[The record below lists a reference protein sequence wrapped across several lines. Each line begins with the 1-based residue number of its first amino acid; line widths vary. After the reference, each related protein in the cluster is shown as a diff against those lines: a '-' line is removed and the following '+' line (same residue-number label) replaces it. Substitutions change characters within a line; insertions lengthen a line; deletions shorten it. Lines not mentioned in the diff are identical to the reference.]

1 VEINFKDKSL
11 RDLCNHESL
20 AQRNLGTNMAR
31 KLKLRLT
38 QLSAAL
44 SMSELSVGRPHP
56 LTGKRA
62 GQFALDLVHPMRLV
76 FKPDHDPIPQ
86 TEDGGTD
93 LSQVTRVIIVEIGDY
108 HA

>member
-44 SMSELSVGRPHP
+44 SMSELLVGRPHP
-56 LTGKRA
+56 LTEKRA
-62 GQFALDLVHPMRLV
+62 GQFALDLVHPRRLV
-76 FKPDHDPIPQ
+76 FEPDHDPIPQ
-86 TEDGGTD
+86 TEDGGID
-93 LSQVTRVIIVEIGDY
+93 WSQVTRVIIVYIGDY